1 VLYKLSALLA
11 EKWGRRRGE
20 EFRAFGRFSA
30 RVFHVIDWVP
40 LRLTAMGFAI
50 AGDFEDAVQCWR
62 AQFRTWTDP
71 DAGVILASGAG
82 ALGVRLGGPLP
93 RDGGV
98 IYRPELGTGDDP
110 DANYLQSAIG
120 LVWRTL
126 VTWMIVLLLITIAY
140 LIRV

>member
-1 VLYKLSALLA
+1 
-11 EKWGRRRGE
+11 
-20 EFRAFGRFSA
+20 
-30 RVFHVIDWVP
+30 
-40 LRLTAMGFAI
+40 
-50 AGDFEDAVQCWR
+50 
-62 AQFRTWTDP
+62 
-71 DAGVILASGAG
+71 VILASGAG

>member
-1 VLYKLSALLA
+1 
-11 EKWGRRRGE
+11 
-20 EFRAFGRFSA
+20 
-30 RVFHVIDWVP
+30 
-40 LRLTAMGFAI
+40 M
-50 AGDFEDAVQCWR
+50 
-62 AQFRTWTDP
+62 
-71 DAGVILASGAG
+71 
-82 ALGVRLGGPLP
+82 P